1 MNRIEP
7 GWDLYRTFLAVM
19 SEGSLSAAARA
30 LALTQPTVARHLD
43 TLEDVLGLEL
53 FIRTQ
58 RGLSPTTAALELQ
71 PYAETMASAAAAMQR
86 AASGPLT
93 EAKGT
98 VRISASEVIAVEVL
112 PPILV
117 GLQQEHPGIVIELK
131 ASNLVENL
139 LRRDADIAI
148 RMVEPDQDALVV
160 KRIGDIALGL
170 FGHEQYFAGRELPR
184 TFADLASFGLIG
196 VDRDMLSARAL
207 FARYPDLENVPFVLK
222 ADNHLVHLAA
232 IRAGLG
238 IGVCQVNLARRNPA
252 LRRVLPDGFEFK
264 LGVWIVMHENLR
276 STPRCRATFDHL
288 AAGLNDYVNA

>member
-7 GWDLYRTFLAVM
+7 DWDLYRTFLAVM
-19 SEGSLSAAARA
+19 SEGSLSGAARA

-43 TLEDVLGLEL
+43 ALEDVLGLEL

-58 RGLSPTTAALELQ
+58 RGLSPTTAALELH
-71 PYAETMASAAAAMQR
+71 PYAETMASAAATMQR

-112 PPILV
+112 PPILAGV
-117 GLQQEHPGIVIELK
+117 QRTHPGIVIELT

-160 KRIGDIALGL
+160 RRVGDIALGL
-170 FGHEQYFAGRELPR
+170 FAHEQYFAGRELPE
-184 TFADLASFGLIG
+184 TFADLASFGFIG

-207 FARYPDLENVPFVLK
+207 FTSYPDLEKMPFVLK

-252 LRRVLPDGFEFK
+252 LRRVLPDAFEFR

-288 AAGLNDYVNA
+288 AAGLSDYVNG